1 MLQVWESR
9 SVASKMRGQ
18 RVTFIGSA
26 HPCVCLQ
33 SQQQR
38 GWGRRMWTQC
48 YLGLPALPHPHS
60 CYHQRK
66 IQGSYSGL
74 QNQNMGWSPETNI
87 YLPSYLYIHKQKLQ
101 TGLCVWYVCTN
112 MCKNACPYMGTE
124 VRRVLWMSPAYFSG
138 QHLSVFGAAI
148 KPLLLLPP
156 SLTVLRLEVWVGTPV
171 FLGLSWGSELRLSCW
186 YRRIF
191 LPTELSPQPQE
202 RALSNWHTLPYI
214 MMVR

>member
-1 MLQVWESR
+1 MLLVWESP
-9 SVASKMRGQ
+9 SMASKMRGQ
-18 RVTFIGSA
+18 QVTFIGSA
-26 HPCVCLQ
+26 DPRVCLQ

-48 YLGLPALPHPHS
+48 YLGLPALSYPHS

-87 YLPSYLYIHKQKLQ
+87 YLPSYLYIHVLS
-101 TGLCVWYVCTN
+101 LCVVCMYKYVQECLSIYGHRNQKSPLDVSSIFLGAASLGVWGCHQT
-112 MCKNACPYMGTE
+112 CYPLTSIPHSSE
-124 VRRVLWMSPAYFSG
+124 VRGVG
-138 QHLSVFGAAI
+138 
-148 KPLLLLPP
+148 
-156 SLTVLRLEVWVGTPV
+156 GTPV